1 MAAVSVKRFIESLG
15 SVHAILDSVS
25 SRSEKLLGIA
35 KTATVPSLT
44 PEYLFRL
51 SGFQSSPLRIHF
63 LDGPKK
69 CTGQNLFD
77 I

>member
-35 KTATVPSLT
+35 KTATALG
-44 PEYLFRL
+44 LN
-51 SGFQSSPLRIHF
+51 
-63 LDGPKK
+63 K
-69 CTGQNLFD
+69 
-77 I
+77 